1 MIPWGQDF
9 CHSPRQASK
18 GPSWEDEGTGWQ
30 EGRPNSPQAVVNE
43 EGKQGVAVPLQPSQV
58 ASEFCKE
65 GEGSRRLRTGARE
78 AGAEGAH
85 GGATMTAGPP
95 VESKIEKP
103 CVSSQAPGQPGS
115 RLHSVPHNS
124 SWHQL
129 QLGTMPGFLSFFF

>member
-43 EGKQGVAVPLQPSQV
+43 EGKQGVAVLLQPSQV
-58 ASEFCKE
+58 ASDFCKE

-85 GGATMTAGPP
+85 GGATMTAR
-95 VESKIEKP
+95 
-103 CVSSQAPGQPGS
+103 APSGKQNRKALCQQPG
-115 RLHSVPHNS
+115 P
-124 SWHQL
+124 WAA
-129 QLGTMPGFLSFFF
+129 GLSAPFCSARF